1 MKSIFLSICK
11 TNIYT
16 FIGLIFC
23 ISMYTNAQ
31 ETIIDVNPD
40 EVIVASST
48 PYTIDFAND
57 GFIEFSF
64 RVQSMSGDTVLGGLP
79 ATYDGA
85 SAIVENLNGQPAGN
99 TVNGA
104 FELSN
109 LNEGEVVS
117 SGDEFG
123 LDVSSSMGINLL
135 IDVPG
140 VGSFP
145 YLYGSFLGTSNKY
158 LGVRFMAGTNTHY
171 GWVELSV
178 SDGADSITIHSY
190 GYNVTPDESVDAGVL
205 GVNSTVIQNNIKI
218 WNELESMFIDVTPD
232 FIGNEF
238 SIVSMSG
245 NEVYSGV
252 FSELLTKINVNS
264 LSQGIYNVLI
274 DTSLGRMNKR
284 IYIP

>member
-1 MKSIFLSICK
+1 MKSISLSICK
-11 TNIYT
+11 TNTYI
-16 FIGLIFC
+16 FLGLIFC
-23 ISMYTNAQ
+23 ISLCTNAQ
-31 ETIIDVNPD
+31 ETIIDLDPD
-40 EVIVASST
+40 VVVVASST
-48 PYTIDFAND
+48 PFSIDFAND
-57 GFIEFSF
+57 ASVEFSF
-64 RVQSMSGDTVLGGLP
+64 RVQTMSGDTVLGGLP

-85 SAIVENLNGQPAGN
+85 SAIMENLNGQPAGN

-109 LNEGEVVS
+109 LNEGEFVS

-123 LDVSSSMGINLL
+123 VDASYSLGINLL

-145 YLYGSFLGTSNKY
+145 YVYGSFLGATNKY
-158 LGVRFMAGTNTHY
+158 LGVRFTSGANTHY
-171 GWVELSV
+171 GWIELSV
-178 SDGADSITIHSY
+178 SAAADSITIHSY
-190 GYNVTPDESVDAGVL
+190 GYNQTPDEAVDAGIL
-205 GVNSTVIQNNIKI
+205 GITSINQNNIKI
-218 WNELESMFIDVTPD
+218 WNELEFIFIDATPD
-232 FIGNEF
+232 MIGNEY

-245 NEVYSGV
+245 IEVYSGV

>member
-1 MKSIFLSICK
+1 MKSISLSICK
-11 TNIYT
+11 TNTYI
-16 FIGLIFC
+16 FLGLIFC
-23 ISMYTNAQ
+23 ISLCTNAQ
-31 ETIIDVNPD
+31 ETISDVDPD
-40 EVIVASST
+40 VVVVASST
-48 PYTIDFAND
+48 PFSIDFAND
-57 GFIEFSF
+57 ASVEFSF
-64 RVQSMSGDTVLGGLP
+64 RVQTMSGDTVLGGLP

-85 SAIVENLNGQPAGN
+85 SAIMENLNGQPAGN

-109 LNEGEVVS
+109 LNEGEFVS

-123 LDVSSSMGINLL
+123 VDASYSLGINLL

-145 YLYGSFLGTSNKY
+145 YVYGSFLGATNKY
-158 LGVRFMAGTNTHY
+158 LGVRFTSGANTHY
-171 GWVELSV
+171 GWIELSV
-178 SDGADSITIHSY
+178 SAAADSITIHSY
-190 GYNVTPDESVDAGVL
+190 GYNQTPDEAVDAGIL
-205 GVNSTVIQNNIKI
+205 GITSINQNNIKI
-218 WNELESMFIDVTPD
+218 WNELEFIFIDATPD
-232 FIGNEF
+232 MIGNEY

-245 NEVYSGV
+245 IEVYSGV

>member
-1 MKSIFLSICK
+1 MKSISLSICK
-11 TNIYT
+11 TNTYI
-16 FIGLIFC
+16 FLGLIFC
-23 ISMYTNAQ
+23 ISLCTNAQ
-31 ETIIDVNPD
+31 ETISDVDPD
-40 EVIVASST
+40 VVVVASST
-48 PYTIDFAND
+48 PFSIDFAND
-57 GFIEFSF
+57 ASVEFSF
-64 RVQSMSGDTVLGGLP
+64 RVQTMSGDTVLGGLP

-85 SAIVENLNGQPAGN
+85 SAIMENLNGQPAGN

-109 LNEGEVVS
+109 LNEGEFVS

-123 LDVSSSMGINLL
+123 VDASYSLGINLL

-145 YLYGSFLGTSNKY
+145 YVYGSFLGATNKY
-158 LGVRFMAGTNTHY
+158 LGVRFTSGANTHY
-171 GWVELSV
+171 GWIELSV
-178 SDGADSITIHSY
+178 SAAADSITIHSY
-190 GYNVTPDESVDAGVL
+190 GYNQTPDEAVDAGIL
-205 GVNSTVIQNNIKI
+205 GITSINQNNIKI
-218 WNELESMFIDVTPD
+218 WNELEFVYIDATPD
-232 FIGNEF
+232 MIGNEY

-245 NEVYSGV
+245 IEVYSGV

>member
-11 TNIYT
+11 TDTYA
-16 FIGLIFC
+16 FIGLVFC
-23 ISMYTNAQ
+23 ISLCTNAQ
-31 ETIIDVNPD
+31 ETIIDVDPD
-40 EVIVASST
+40 VVVVASST
-48 PYTIDFAND
+48 PYSIDFAND
-57 GFIEFSF
+57 ASVEFSF
-64 RVQSMSGDTVLGGLP
+64 RVQTMSGDTVLGGLP

-85 SAIVENLNGQPAGN
+85 SAILENLNGQPAGN
-99 TVNGA
+99 TVNGT

-109 LNEGEVVS
+109 LNEGEFVS

-123 LDVSSSMGINLL
+123 PDASYSLGINLL

-145 YLYGSFLGTSNKY
+145 YVYGSFLGATNKY
-158 LGVRFMAGTNTHY
+158 LGVRFTSGANTHY
-171 GWVELSV
+171 GWIELSV
-178 SDGADSITIHSY
+178 SAAADSITIHSY
-190 GYNVTPDESVDAGVL
+190 GYNQTPDEAVDAGIL
-205 GVNSTVIQNNIKI
+205 GITSINQNNIKI
-218 WNELESMFIDVTPD
+218 WNELEFIFIDATPD
-232 FIGNEF
+232 IIGNEY

-245 NEVYSGV
+245 IEVYSGV